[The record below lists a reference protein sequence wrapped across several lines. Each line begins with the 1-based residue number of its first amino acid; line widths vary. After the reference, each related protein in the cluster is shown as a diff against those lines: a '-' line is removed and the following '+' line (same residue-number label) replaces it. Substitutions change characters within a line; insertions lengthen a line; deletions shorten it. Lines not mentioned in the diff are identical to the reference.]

1 MYLQIYDTP
10 ADGLESAEGQ
20 LNAGGI
26 RRLRLIQADQL
37 QIIRP
42 DRFPLPGLA
51 GYPDYTLSDQHLIFG
66 AGASLTEIEIIPAYA
81 DFKEDADSDSHG
93 TFYKPA
99 IQLLLPKIRPA
110 VSIWIHRNQE
120 VRWIAFIADRN
131 GFFRCVGTP
140 EQPLRLE
147 ISQGTGAGSG
157 RNQTTLT
164 ISGRVQQ
171 PAYYL
176 EGIEDAD
183 LINPLADFDESF
195 SFDFNS

>member
-20 LNAGGI
+20 MNAGGI

-37 QIIRP
+37 KIIRP

-51 GYPDYTLSDQHLIFG
+51 GYPDYTLSDQHLIFA
-66 AGASLTEIEIIPAYA
+66 AGASLTDIEIMPAYA

-93 TFYKPA
+93 TFYKPS
-99 IQLLLPKIRPA
+99 IQLTLPKIRPA
-110 VSIWIHRNQE
+110 VAIWIQRNLA

-131 GFFRCVGTP
+131 GFFRCLGTP
-140 EQPLRLE
+140 EQPLRMA
-147 ISQGTGAGSG
+147 ISQGTGSGSG
-157 RNQTTLT
+157 RNQTALT
-164 ISGRVQQ
+164 FSGNVQQ
-171 PAYYL
+171 PAYFL
-176 EGIEDAD
+176 EGVENED
-183 LINPLADFDESF
+183 LFNLLADFDESF